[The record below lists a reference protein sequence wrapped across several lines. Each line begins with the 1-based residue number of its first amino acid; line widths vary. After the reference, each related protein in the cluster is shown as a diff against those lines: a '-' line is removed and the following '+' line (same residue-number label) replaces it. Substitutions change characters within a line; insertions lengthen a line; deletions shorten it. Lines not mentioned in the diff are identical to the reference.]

1 MKTLAFLPLFLL
13 AACGGGAEEEKAPEP
28 TAQVRTAPAELGSST
43 DAVSVYGATEA
54 TPGSTRAIIA
64 PAEAIVVS
72 VSAPTGTAVGHGAVV
87 ITLRA
92 SPATQAAIAKA
103 AADAGQAQAAYQRAL
118 RLRKDGL
125 VSDADVET
133 ARAAVA
139 SANAA
144 RMGTGMG
151 GSVALRAPVAGT
163 VQNLTVK
170 PGDQVA
176 AGTSLATIGTLGDLR
191 AKFGVDPAL
200 APRLHPGLP
209 IKMSTINGGAETDA
223 TIIGVDP
230 QVDPTTRLA
239 SVYAAVPAG
248 MRLGAGEPLRA
259 SLQVGATATGIT
271 IPYAALLDNGG
282 KSYVFVV
289 KGGVA
294 KEREVS
300 PGNSMGD
307 RIQILKG
314 LQPGERVVIEG
325 GTALED
331 DMKVVEPAPAGAK
344 K

>member
-1 MKTLAFLPLFLL
+1 MKSLSFLPLFLL
-13 AACGGGAEEEKAPEP
+13 AACAASPDEEKAPEP

-43 DAVSVYGATEA
+43 DAVSAYGATEA
-54 TPGSTRAIIA
+54 TPGSSRAIVA

-72 VSAPTGTAVGHGAVV
+72 VSTPNGTAVGGGQV
-87 ITLRA
+87 IVTLRA

-103 AADAGQAQAAYQRAL
+103 AADATQAQAAYQRAL

-139 SANAA
+139 SASAA
-144 RMGTGMG
+144 RVGTGMG

-176 AGTSLATIGTLGDLR
+176 AGTTLATIGTLGDLR

-209 IKMSTINGGAETDA
+209 IKMSTIDGGAETAA
-223 TIIGVDP
+223 TVVGVDP

-239 SVYAAVPAG
+239 AVYVAVPASMG
-248 MRLGAGEPLRA
+248 LGAGEPLRA
-259 SLQVGATATGIT
+259 SLEVGATATGIT

-282 KSYVFVV
+282 KSYVFVI

-325 GTALED
+325 GTALEN
-331 DMKVVEPAPAGAK
+331 DMKVTEPTTGAK